1 MSSTALPSTALSP
14 IAVPLSDPHA
24 ALRDDVRLLGNLLGE
39 TLKEQVGQALFDKV
53 EQIRHLA
60 KQTRDGDEQAK
71 VQLDQVLS
79 QLSEQELLPV
89 ARAFTQFLNFA
100 NIAEQYHRV
109 RRRRAWQTTDA
120 APQAGSL
127 QALIPRL
134 LQANCTP
141 EQVWQAA
148 LALNVEL
155 VLTAHP
161 TEISRRTLIQK
172 YDDISDCLQILDQQQ
187 LTAPEKKAVLA
198 RLKRQIIAAWHT
210 DEIRSHKPTPVD
222 EAKWGFTAI
231 EQTLWFTIP
240 QFMRELD
247 SVVFQ
252 HTGQHLPLTHAPV
265 RFASW
270 MGGDRDG
277 NPNVTHQVTQ
287 QVLLLSRW
295 QAADLYW
302 RDVDALRWDLS
313 MEDCNAAL
321 RDVVGAQSKEPYRD
335 ILRGV
340 RDRLEHTRNW
350 LHAQIRRAE
359 ADQQHVEA
367 EHNQSHSHTHHQ
379 KSQQNQQQN
388 QTVYHDTQE
397 LMQPLLLCY
406 QSLVDCNMQDIANGE
421 LLDLI
426 RRVACFGIELLKLD
440 VRQESG
446 RHREALDAITRYL
459 KLGSYLEWDET
470 QRQQFLLQELN
481 NPRPLLPH
489 GLHIDQAHS
498 LWSDNVQEVLA
509 TFDMLAQQPHQSLGA
524 YVISMAEYPSDVLAV
539 MLLQKEAEISQP
551 MRVVPLFETLKDL
564 NNAADSLQ
572 QLLAIDWYK
581 QAITHADGQGRQ
593 EARQEI
599 MIGYSDSAK
608 DAGFL
613 AANWAQYRAQE
624 QLTQVAEQHGVVLT
638 LFHGR
643 GGSISRGG
651 APTYQALLS
660 QPPGS
665 VKGKIRVTEQGEM
678 IRFKFGMQGIA
689 LRNLELY
696 ASATLE
702 ATLLPPPAPKA
713 EWRALMDRM
722 TQVSVATY
730 RQTVRENPLFIQY
743 LRTVTPE
750 LELQMLPLGSRP
762 ARRKV
767 SGGIESLR
775 AIPWVFAW
783 TQVRL
788 MLPAWLGT
796 GRALRTA
803 LADGQRA
810 TIEDMMQHWPYF
822 QTLLDMLEMVLAKAD
837 PAIASYYE
845 SHLTQD
851 QDLIEL
857 GGELRRRLHS
867 ASQTLLDVIQQPALL
882 QHESVL
888 KRSINVRTPYILPLH
903 LLQAELMQ
911 RRRQSSHRSHDSK
924 PNENNPYDHALM
936 VTIAGIAA
944 GLRNT
949 G

>member
-1 MSSTALPSTALSP
+1 MSVANHSATST
-14 IAVPLSDPHA
+14 DPHA
-24 ALRDDVRLLGNLLGE
+24 PLRDDVRLLGNLLGD
-39 TLKEQVGQALFDKV
+39 TLKQQVGQALFEKV

-71 VQLDQVLS
+71 ARLDAVLS
-79 QLSEQELLPV
+79 HLTEQELLPV

-109 RRRRAWQTTDA
+109 RRRRDWQSREDTPA
-120 APQAGSL
+120 QAGSL
-127 QALIPRL
+127 QELIPRL
-134 LQANCTP
+134 LAANCTP
-141 EQVWQAA
+141 DQLWQTV
-148 LALNVEL
+148 LELDIEL

-172 YDDISDCLQILDQQQ
+172 YDDIAECLQILDQQC
-187 LTAPEKKAVLA
+187 LTVQEKQAVLD

-231 EQTLWFTIP
+231 EQTLWMTIP

-247 SVVFQ
+247 AVVLQ
-252 HTGQHLPLTHAPV
+252 HTGRHLPLTHAPM

-287 QVLLLSRW
+287 EVLLLSRW

-302 RDVDALRWDLS
+302 HDVDALRWDLS
-313 MEDCNAAL
+313 MEDCNTAL
-321 RDVVGAQSKEPYRD
+321 REVVGEQSREPYRD
-335 ILRGV
+335 ILRTV
-340 RDRLEHTRNW
+340 RTRLEHTRNW
-350 LHAQIRRAE
+350 LHAQIRGAGQGVDQS
-359 ADQQHVEA
+359 ADQGVSSGFSSTA
-367 EHNQSHSHTHHQ
+367 GNSTAVDS
-379 KSQQNQQQN
+379 NA
-388 QTVYHDTQE
+388 VYHNTDE

-406 QSLVDCNMQDIANGE
+406 QSLVDCNMQDVANGE

-446 RHREALDAITRYL
+446 RHREALNAITEYL
-459 KLGSYLEWDET
+459 KLGSYLDWDEA

-489 GLHIDQAHS
+489 DLHVDQSHS
-498 LWSDNVQEVLA
+498 GWSDNVQEVMA
-509 TFDMLAQQPHQSLGA
+509 TFDMLARQPHQSLGA
-524 YVISMAEYPSDVLAV
+524 YVISMASSPSDVLAV
-539 MLLQKEAEISQP
+539 MLLQKEAEMPKP
-551 MRVVPLFETLKDL
+551 MRVVPLFETLDDL
-564 NNAADSLQ
+564 NNAASSLQ
-572 QLLAIDWYK
+572 QLLEIDWYK
-581 QAITHADGQGRQ
+581 QAITDSDAQGKSQ
-593 EARQEI
+593 AKQEI

-624 QLTQVAEQHGVVLT
+624 QLAQVAEQHGVQLT

-678 IRFKFGMQGIA
+678 IRFKFGMPGIA

-702 ATLLPPPAPKA
+702 ATLLPPPAPKP
-713 EWRALMDRM
+713 EWRALMDSM
-722 TQVSVATY
+722 TEVSVATY
-730 RQTVRENPLFIQY
+730 RQTVRENPVFIQY

-788 MLPAWLGT
+788 MLTAWLGT

-803 LADGQRA
+803 LAEGKRDV
-810 TIEDMMQHWPYF
+810 IEDMQQHWPYF

-837 PAIASYYE
+837 PAIAAYYE
-845 SHLTQD
+845 SRLTQD
-851 QDLIEL
+851 PALIEL
-857 GGELRRRLHS
+857 GIELRRRLNS
-867 ASQTLLDVIQQPALL
+867 ATHTLLQVIDQPALL

-911 RRRQSSHRSHDSK
+911 RRRAHDDHK
-924 PNENNPYDHALM
+924 YDHALM
-936 VTIAGIAA
+936 VSIAGIAA

>member
-1 MSSTALPSTALSP
+1 MSSTVPS
-14 IAVPLSDPHA
+14 IDPHA

-39 TLKEQVGQALFDKV
+39 TLQQQVGQEFF
-53 EQIRHLA
+53 EQIETIRHLA
-60 KQTRDGDEQAK
+60 KQARDGNSNARD
-71 VQLDQVLS
+71 QLDRTLS
-79 QLSEQELLPV
+79 NLTEQELLPV
-89 ARAFTQFLNFA
+89 ARAFTQFLNLA

-109 RRRRAWQTTDA
+109 RRRRAWQNTSN
-120 APQAGSL
+120 APPQSGSL
-127 QALIPRL
+127 QELIPRL
-134 LQANCTP
+134 IEANCSP
-141 EQVWQAA
+141 ALLWQTV
-148 LALNVEL
+148 LDLDIEL

-172 YDDISDCLQILDQQQ
+172 YDDIADCLQILDQHQ
-187 LTAPEKKAVLA
+187 LSPREKQAVLA
-198 RLKRQIIAAWHT
+198 RLKQQIIAAWHT

-231 EQTLWFTIP
+231 EQTLWYSIP
-240 QFMRELD
+240 QFMRQLD
-247 SVVFQ
+247 TTVFE
-252 HTGQHLPLTHAPV
+252 HTGQHLPLNHAPI

-277 NPNVTHQVTQ
+277 NPNVTHQITQ
-287 QVLLLSRW
+287 EVLLLSRW

-302 RDVDALRWDLS
+302 HDVNALRWDLS
-313 MEDCNAAL
+313 MQDCNAAL
-321 RDVVGAQSKEPYRD
+321 REVVGADSKEPYRD
-335 ILRGV
+335 ILRTV
-340 RDRLEHTRNW
+340 RTRLEHTRHW
-350 LHAQIRRAE
+350 LNASITGQPPKNTS
-359 ADQQHVEA
+359 ADI
-367 EHNQSHSHTHHQ
+367 EHSA
-379 KSQQNQQQN
+379 
-388 QTVYHDTQE
+388 VYHNTEE

-440 VRQESG
+440 IRQESG
-446 RHREALDAITRYL
+446 RHREALNAITEYL
-459 KLGSYLEWDET
+459 KLGRYLDWDEKE
-470 QRQQFLLQELN
+470 RQHFLLKELN
-481 NPRPLLPH
+481 NPRPLLPRH
-489 GLHIDQAHS
+489 VQGNQADS
-498 LWSDNVQEVLA
+498 PFSDEVCEVLA
-509 TFDMLAQQPHQSLGA
+509 TFNMLAHQPQQSLGA
-524 YVISMAEYPSDVLAV
+524 YVISMAQQPSDILAV
-539 MLLQKEAEISQP
+539 MLLQKEAEIRQP
-551 MRVVPLFETLKDL
+551 LRVVPLFETLNDL
-564 NNAADSLQ
+564 DNAADSLE
-572 QLLAIDWYK
+572 QLLSVDWYK
-581 QAITHADGQGRQ
+581 QAITDSQGHAKQ
-593 EARQEI
+593 EAKQEI

-624 QLTQVAEQHGVVLT
+624 QLTQVAEKHGVQLT

-651 APTYQALLS
+651 APTHQALLA
-660 QPPGS
+660 QPPRS

-696 ASATLE
+696 TSATLE
-702 ATLLPPPAPKA
+702 STLLPPPAPKP
-713 EWRALMDRM
+713 EWRELMHRM
-722 TQVSVATY
+722 TRLAVAAY
-730 RQTVRENPLFIQY
+730 RDTVHENPLFIHY

-762 ARRKV
+762 ARRNT

-796 GRALRTA
+796 GWALNSA
-803 LADGQRA
+803 LSDGQRA
-810 TIEDMMQHWPYF
+810 VIDDMQQQWPYF
-822 QTLLDMLEMVLAKAD
+822 QTLLNMLEMVLSKAD
-837 PAIASYYE
+837 PAIAAYYE
-845 SHLTQD
+845 SRLTNDPQ
-851 QDLIEL
+851 LIAL
-857 GGELRRRLHS
+857 GKVLRERLSS
-867 ASQTLLDVIQQPALL
+867 ATDTLLEVIDQTELL
-882 QHESVL
+882 QQMPTL

-903 LLQAELMQ
+903 LLQAELMK
-911 RRRQSSHRSHDSK
+911 RRREQQPIQGST
-924 PNENNPYDHALM
+924 NYDHALM